1 MRVCVGGWG
10 GGGGGCRQGVG
21 CVGRG
26 GGEERL
32 KGREISL
39 RSLVIKFSQSV
50 SHSVNPCVGC
60 RVAEQ

>member
-1 MRVCVGGWG
+1 MWG
-10 GGGGGCRQGVG
+10 GGG
-21 CVGRG
+21 G

-60 RVAEQ
+60 RVVEQ